1 MTKLCVRLHVGE
13 PRDRGALNDQL
24 YGRCT
29 VFLAP
34 LVAGSLPV
42 QHGTFSVLD
51 LQGGVGHELISFFL
65 DGFLYIVFICSSHV
79 HVIDVTLD

>member
-34 LVAGSLPV
+34 VVAGSLPV
-42 QHGTFSVLD
+42 QHGAFSVLD
-51 LQGGVGHELISFFL
+51 LQGGVGHELISFCGWL
-65 DGFLYIVFICSSHV
+65 PLLFICSSHV
-79 HVIDVTLD
+79 HVTDVPLD

>member
-51 LQGGVGHELISFFL
+51 LQGGVGHELISFLWMASFT
-65 DGFLYIVFICSSHV
+65 SSSFV
-79 HVIDVTLD
+79 AVMSMSLT